1 MMVQPVENRAGL
13 ECRPIGPPRQGP
25 APEWS
30 TQTVRVERVTEL
42 SGWANLLA
50 EAVGREYTV
59 VVPPHLATALAAESV
74 WNVEAELVGPHRIA
88 VKELASDADGAA
100 PGERAEE
107 PGPDD
112 APPSGGDHD

>member
-13 ECRPIGPPRQGP
+13 ECRPIGPPRPGP
-25 APEWS
+25 APDWS

-50 EAVGREYTV
+50 EAVGSEYTV
-59 VVPPHLATALAAESV
+59 IVPPHLAPALAAESV
-74 WNVEAELVGPHRIA
+74 WHIEAELVGPHRIA

-112 APPSGGDHD
+112 ALPSGGDHD